1 MKQVVDEIRRVQPPE
16 ALVTGPDRRY
26 RYGRARFCPADEPLA
41 VALAS
46 ETALTALE
54 QPRSNNSVRRSTT
67 SARPVDIAVHRP
79 INAAMDPDNIL
90 NPGTVLTLG

>member
-1 MKQVVDEIRRVQPPE
+1 MKQVVDELRRVQPPE

-46 ETALTALE
+46 ETALTALK
-54 QPRSNNSVRRSTT
+54 QPRFKQLSTT
-67 SARPVDIAVHRP
+67 IDDVCAPGGHRCAP
-79 INAAMDPDNIL
+79 PDQRRDGSGQH
-90 NPGTVLTLG
+90 PQSGHGSHTR